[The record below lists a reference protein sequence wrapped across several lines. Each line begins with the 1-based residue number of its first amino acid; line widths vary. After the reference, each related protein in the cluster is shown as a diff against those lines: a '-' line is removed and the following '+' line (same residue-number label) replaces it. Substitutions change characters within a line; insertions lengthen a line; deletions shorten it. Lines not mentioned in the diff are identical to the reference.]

1 MGNTPS
7 SSRSQHAYDCTC
19 INCRVIGKVCT
30 VGRLVMRVPQRLGGG
45 GGQGLGWVHNMTFTT
60 CDKSGPLRFT
70 HALYEPALTLP
81 GTDLH

>member
-1 MGNTPS
+1 
-7 SSRSQHAYDCTC
+7 
-19 INCRVIGKVCT
+19 
-30 VGRLVMRVPQRLGGG
+30 MRVPQRLGGGGG

-60 CDKSGPLRFT
+60 CDESGPLRFT